1 LKETAFLAEGEAMKR
16 LATIGVITGM
26 LCLSALADVTNE
38 VIVPLTYTG
47 RSTEAS
53 GSIAYGATLGSEVP
67 AALALPL
74 NPSQTIFDDGAYH
87 TTDFPPSNGVSWASW
102 GFYPGSSYQARHFQA
117 TFTLPTGLQNLV
129 GFTLFSPYYMAQGN
143 VIPIDDNSYFYLNG
157 TYIGDKGTSYGASN
171 GNAASAFI
179 HETNG
184 WNQDGSFGSAPLA
197 SLLSGTNV
205 LNIAEEDTGGGGG
218 TGPLEVMLLEVVPE
232 PNTVVLVLSAIPL
245 LFCLR
250 KRLTHQVP

>member
-1 LKETAFLAEGEAMKR
+1 MKQFT
-16 LATIGVITGM
+16 TIAVISGI
-26 LCLSALADVTNE
+26 LCLSAFADVTNE
-38 VIVPLTYTG
+38 VIVPLTYVG
-47 RSTEAS
+47 RSTES
-53 GSIAYGATLGSEVP
+53 GASIAYGATRGSEVT

-74 NPSQTIFDDGAYH
+74 DPTQTIFDNGAYH

-102 GFYPGSSYQARHFQA
+102 GFYSGASFQARHFQA
-117 TFTLPTGLQNLV
+117 TFTLPVGLQNLV
-129 GFTLFSPYYMAQGN
+129 GFTLFSPYYTAEGN

-157 TYIGDKGTSYGASN
+157 TFIGDKGTAYGASN

-184 WNQDGSFGSAPLA
+184 WNQDGSFGSAPIA

-205 LNIAEEDTGGGGG
+205 LNIAEEDTGAGGG

-232 PNTVVLVLSAIPL
+232 PSTVLLVLGAIPV

-250 KRLTHQVP
+250 KRRTH

>member
-1 LKETAFLAEGEAMKR
+1 MKQFT
-16 LATIGVITGM
+16 TIAVISGV
-26 LCLSALADVTNE
+26 LCLSAFANVTNE
-38 VIVPLTYTG
+38 VIVPLTYVG

-53 GSIAYGATLGSEVP
+53 GSIVYGATLGSEVS

-74 NPSQTIFDDGAYH
+74 DPNQTIFDNGAYH

-102 GFYPGSSYQARHFQA
+102 GFYSGASFQARHFQA
-117 TFTLPTGLQNLV
+117 TFTLPAGLQNLV
-129 GFTLFSPYYMAQGN
+129 GFTLFSPYYTAEGN

-157 TYIGDKGTSYGASN
+157 TFIGDKGTAYGASN

-184 WNQDGSFGSAPLA
+184 WNQDGSFGSAPIA

-205 LNIAEEDTGGGGG
+205 LNIAEEDTGLGGG

-232 PNTVVLVLSAIPL
+232 PSTVLLVLGAIPV

-250 KRLTHQVP
+250 KKRTH

>member
-1 LKETAFLAEGEAMKR
+1 MKQF
-16 LATIGVITGM
+16 ATIGVITGM

-38 VIVPLTYTG
+38 VIVPLTYVG

-53 GSIAYGATLGSEVP
+53 GSIAFGNTRGSEVA

-74 NPSQTIFDDGAYH
+74 DSHQTIFDDGAYH

-102 GFYPGSSYQARHFQA
+102 GFYSGASFQARHFQA
-117 TFTLPTGLQNLV
+117 TFTLPARLQNVV
-129 GFTLFSPYYMAQGN
+129 GFTLFSPYYTAQGN

-157 TYIGDKGTSYGASN
+157 TFIGDKGTAYGASN

-184 WNQDGSFGSAPLA
+184 WNQDGSFGSAPLTF
-197 SLLSGTNV
+197 LTSGTNV
-205 LNIAEEDTGGGGG
+205 LNIAEEDTGLGGG

-232 PNTVVLVLSAIPL
+232 PGTVLLVLGAFPL
-245 LFCLR
+245 LFYLR
-250 KRLTHQVP
+250 RRQTS